1 MAFQLKDFAFAT
13 VMDVEVYPEGTKFFV
28 ATDDN
33 VYAVAADYVI
43 PSTPVAP
50 SSQDIVPAIA
60 TLDSLTMSNIT
71 QEGPQKE
78 TRGGTAS
85 EPIIRF
91 RKTVRL
97 EMEDVVVTPR
107 AMRALFGATL
117 YDENGVRIAPED
129 IEDSIVGGFG
139 ITDTFAKM
147 LTLRGKTFVIDRET
161 GDRRWIDITFKR
173 FLPDSVLDMMMEA
186 EGDLGIVNVAGE
198 LFPDGCGE
206 YFTLG
211 RITSP
216 ECPDED
222 DEQVPN

>member
-13 VMDVEVYPEGTKFFV
+13 VMDVNVFPEGTQFLQ
-28 ATDDN
+28 ATDEDEEI
-33 VYAVAADYVI
+33 YAVPGNYSGDLLDASLDAAKV
-43 PSTPVAP
+43 TP
-50 SSQDIVPAIA
+50 IA

-78 TRGGTAS
+78 TRGGTAA

-97 EMEDVVVTPR
+97 EMEDVVITPT

-117 YDENGVRIAPED
+117 YDVAGAKITDFSSAYT
-129 IEDSIVGGFG
+129 VGGFG

-198 LFPDGCGE
+198 LFPDNCGE
-206 YFTLG
+206 YFTVG
-211 RITSP
+211 SIVSP
-216 ECPDED
+216 ACPDED
-222 DEQVPN
+222 PQ

>member
-1 MAFQLKDFAFAT
+1 MAFRLEDFAFAT
-13 VMDVEVYPEGTKFFV
+13 VMDVKVFPEGT
-28 ATDDN
+28 TDF
-33 VYAVAADYVI
+33 
-43 PSTPVAP
+43 SGTP
-50 SSQDIVPAIA
+50 IA

-78 TRGGTAS
+78 TRGGTAA

-97 EMEDVVVTPR
+97 EMEDVVITPT

-117 YDENGVRIAPED
+117 LDEQGDRIDPADYVAGTP
-129 IEDSIVGGFG
+129 VGGFA

-147 LTLRGKTFVIDRET
+147 LTLTGKTFVIDRET
-161 GDRRWIDITFKR
+161 GDRRWIDISFKR

-198 LFPDGCGE
+198 LFPDECGE
-206 YFTLG
+206 YFRLG

-216 ECPDED
+216 VCEDED
-222 DEQVPN
+222 EDTNYPN

>member
-13 VMDVEVYPEGTKFFV
+13 VMDVEVYPEGTQFL
-28 ATDDN
+28 ADAQGN
-33 VYAVAADYVI
+33 IIPVAADFEG
-43 PSTPVAP
+43 TPTA
-50 SSQDIVPAIA
+50 QDAVTRIA
-60 TLDSLTMSNIT
+60 LLDSLTMSNIT

-78 TRGGTAS
+78 TRGGTAA

-97 EMEDVVVTPR
+97 EMEDVVITPV

-117 YDENGVRIAPED
+117 YDEDGARIDPDTFDPEND
-129 IEDSIVGGFG
+129 IIGGFG

-147 LTLRGKTFVIDRET
+147 LTLRGKTFVIDRAT

-206 YFTLG
+206 YFTVG
-211 RITSP
+211 RIVSP

-222 DEQVPN
+222 DDPVGE

>member
-1 MAFQLKDFAFAT
+1 MAFELKDFAFST
-13 VMDVEVYPEGTKFFV
+13 VMDVEVYPEKTTFV
-28 ATDDN
+28 EVTLNPGEPNESKEIQAKLGGAT
-33 VYAVAADYVI
+33 I
-43 PSTPVAP
+43 QP
-50 SSQDIVPAIA
+50 IA

-78 TRGGTAS
+78 TRGGTAA

-97 EMEDVVVTPR
+97 EMEDVVITPK
-107 AMRALFGATL
+107 AMRALFGAVL
-117 YDENGVRIAPED
+117 FDEEGERIEGAPGD
-129 IEDSIVGGFG
+129 NVTDTVGGFA

-147 LTLRGKTFVIDRET
+147 LTLRGKTFVIDRVT
-161 GDRRWIDITFKR
+161 GERRWIDLVFKR

-198 LFPDGCGE
+198 LFPDECGE
-206 YFTLG
+206 YFRLG
-211 RITSP
+211 RIVSP

-222 DEQVPN
+222 EDPVGE

>member
-1 MAFQLKDFAFAT
+1 MAFELKDFAFST
-13 VMDVEVYPEGTKFFV
+13 VMDVEVYPEGTLFDEQGAYKMV
-28 ATDDN
+28 NSTRT
-33 VYAVAADYVI
+33 AV
-43 PSTPVAP
+43 PK
-50 SSQDIVPAIA
+50 IA
-60 TLDSLTMSNIT
+60 LLDSLTMSNIT

-97 EMEDVVVTPR
+97 EMEDVVITPT

-117 YDENGVRIAPED
+117 YDEAGERIDPDTFNPATD
-129 IEDSIVGGFG
+129 IVGGFG

-206 YFTLG
+206 YFTVG
-211 RITSP
+211 RIVSP

-222 DEQVPN
+222 EAPIGNGNGNGNGGN